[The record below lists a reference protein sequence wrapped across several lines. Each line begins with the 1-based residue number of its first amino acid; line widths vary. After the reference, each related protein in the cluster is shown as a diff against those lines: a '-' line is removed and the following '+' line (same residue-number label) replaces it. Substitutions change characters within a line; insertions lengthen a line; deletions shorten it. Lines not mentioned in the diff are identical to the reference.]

1 MQAVKPALHIAL
13 MGQFRLCWGA
23 TAVLHLDTPSQQSL
37 FAYLVLH
44 PDQSHTRQ
52 HLAFTFWCASN
63 ERQARTNL
71 RKALH
76 HLRHVLPQVDRFLE
90 IDRHAVTWRSN
101 APYTLDVA
109 EFDAAVAQIHQ
120 AAAPA
125 ERQRSLEAA
134 IHAYRGD
141 LLPDHYDDWILAYRE
156 TLRRQYLACLTQH
169 VQLLEEAREYA
180 AAVVSARRLLQADP
194 LHEAAYRR
202 LMRLQALGGDRTGAL
217 RTYQACAVAL
227 QRELRVSPS
236 EPTVAA
242 FWRLLQPPIP
252 PDGRLETRWPLVGR
266 AQAWSAL
273 QTAWQRAARERPM
286 FVLIRGEAGVG
297 KTRLAAELLD
307 WAARQG
313 IPALHAAGH
322 APTHR
327 LPYAPIADWL
337 RGAAAHKPLTG
348 LGNTWLREIGRLLPE
363 LLIERPDLTPPG
375 PLTEPWQR
383 QRFFAALAQSVLR
396 LPQPLLLFV
405 DDLQWCDLDTL
416 EWFCFLLRFEP
427 RARFLLLGAI
437 REEEMLPHHPLSTL
451 CHDSQHSSSFVQ
463 IALGRLEE
471 TAVAELAM
479 HVAGRPLDAVQTAQ
493 LYAETEGVPLFVVEM
508 AGSWANNGEW
518 ECERLPE
525 KVQALLEER
534 LADLSLMA
542 RDLAG
547 LAATIGRSFRFDLL
561 AAVSDVPEVTLVRA
575 LDELCQ
581 RRILLEQGADAY
593 TFSHDKLRQVAYA
606 SLSCARR
613 RLLRDRASAAYTC

>member
-1 MQAVKPALHIAL
+1 MQGVKPARHIAL
-13 MGQFRLCWGA
+13 MGQFRL
-23 TAVLHLDTPSQQSL
+23 
-37 FAYLVLH
+37 
-44 PDQSHTRQ
+44 
-52 HLAFTFWCASN
+52 
-63 ERQARTNL
+63 
-71 RKALH
+71 
-76 HLRHVLPQVDRFLE
+76 
-90 IDRHAVTWRSN
+90 
-101 APYTLDVA
+101 
-109 EFDAAVAQIHQ
+109 
-120 AAAPA
+120 
-125 ERQRSLEAA
+125 
-134 IHAYRGD
+134 
-141 LLPDHYDDWILAYRE
+141 
-156 TLRRQYLACLTQH
+156 
-169 VQLLEEAREYA
+169 
-180 AAVVSARRLLQADP
+180 P

-437 REEEMLPHHPLSTL
+437 REEEMLPHHPLSPL

-593 TFSHDKLRQVAYA
+593 TFSHDRLRQVAYA
-606 SLSCARR
+606 SLSSAKR
-613 RLLRDRASAAYTC
+613 RLLRDRVNAARTC